1 MRRLPSFSALRAFE
15 AAVRLGSFSLACKE
29 LHLTP
34 SAISHQVL
42 KRSMRSVRALTVNYE
57 RLRPK
62 RVQPDEC

>member
-15 AAVRLGSFSLACKE
+15 AAARLESFSLACRE

-42 KRSMRSVRALTVNYE
+42 LKRSARSVRALTVEYE
-57 RLRPK
+57 RFRSK
-62 RVQPDEC
+62 RV